1 MLYKWSTKLGFGL
14 WVGIVGPCQGV
25 FSLYFGAKKIMTN
38 TSALNWVTKKLDS
51 YFLVSQRGSSIKQEM
66 LAALTTFATMA
77 YVLAVHPL
85 IMADAG
91 MDRAAVITI
100 TALISCLFSILMG
113 LMANLP
119 IVQAPG
125 MGANGLFAYSIV
137 LLMGVPL
144 EAAFGLIFWSGTF
157 FLILTLT
164 GIRRMLLDA
173 FPFALKCSLTA
184 GIGLFIMLIGLK
196 GAGIVVGAPAPTL
209 MQIGN
214 IADPAVLLSIGGIA
228 LVMALMARK
237 VPAALLIAI
246 VGITLVGLF
255 VPSSPDA
262 ASKVTRMP
270 TAIVSA
276 PVSFSQYFMA
286 LDFGYL
292 WKNFGSAFPVL
303 LTLIFFDLFS
313 SLAAMNAMCQRAGL
327 VDRENNMIKP
337 TQALSADALATM
349 AAGVMGTSTTNCYG
363 ESAAGIE
370 SGGRTGLVA
379 IFVGLLFFLALFIN
393 PLLMVI
399 PVQAT
404 APALVFIGLLMFA
417 EVSRIDYK
425 DLVMSGSAT
434 MMLIIMAITS
444 ISDGMAMGM
453 IIYVAGMLMTGRAKE
468 VHPLSYIL
476 AVCFVFYYIF
486 VPV

>member
-1 MLYKWSTKLGFGL
+1 MS
-14 WVGIVGPCQGV
+14 
-25 FSLYFGAKKIMTN
+25 N
-38 TSALNWVTKKLDS
+38 TSALNWVAQKLDS
-51 YFLVSQRGSSIKQEM
+51 YFLVSQRGSNLKKEV

-173 FPFALKCSLTA
+173 FPHALKCSLTA

-196 GAGIVVGAPAPTL
+196 GAGIVIGAPAPTL
-209 MQIGN
+209 VQIGN
-214 IADPAVLLSIGGIA
+214 IADPAVMLSIAGIA
-228 LVMALMARK
+228 LVMGLMARK

-246 VGITLVGLF
+246 VSITIAGLF
-255 VPSSPDA
+255 VPSSSDA
-262 ASKVTRMP
+262 VAKVTQMP
-270 TAIVSA
+270 TAIFSA
-276 PVSFSQYFMA
+276 PVSFSQYFMT

-327 VDRENNMIKP
+327 VDEENNMIKP

-349 AAGVMGTSTTNCYG
+349 AAGIMGTSTTNCYG

-370 SGGRTGLVA
+370 TGGRTGLVA
-379 IFVGLLFFLALFIN
+379 IFVGLFFFLALFIN

-417 EVSRIDYK
+417 EVSKIDYQ

-453 IIYVAGMLMTGRAKE
+453 IIYVAGMMITGRARE